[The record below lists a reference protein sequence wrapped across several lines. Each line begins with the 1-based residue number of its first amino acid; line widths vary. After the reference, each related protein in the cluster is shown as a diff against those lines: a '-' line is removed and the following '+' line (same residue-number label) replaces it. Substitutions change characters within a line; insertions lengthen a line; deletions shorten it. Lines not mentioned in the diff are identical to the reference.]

1 MMDNK
6 AKVYASGD
14 AVVEALADR
23 SINAFSA
30 TVSVAGATVGAA
42 VNANIV
48 IAGAA
53 MNEDAHKVI
62 ALDGGDNDTTPIQ
75 TFIDNAF
82 GDKYTKKYIESEK
95 PDTDLSETYKSD
107 GTSAGSD
114 ANLGKND
121 KGEYDG
127 SNYSKDLAA
136 NDGEAS
142 SKGLSSDQA
151 AKNIDGNVEELICTG
166 QRLTECYLVNCP
178 NLSRLDVSNN
188 QLAKMRLC
196 QSMPRL
202 RDIDIRTNI
211 LPIETIGK
219 MLLSLCQLSPENLF
233 DTAPQ
238 ILTDSNITGE
248 LSWQAKQKGWIIK
261 NV

>member
-1 MMDNK
+1 MLSYPQQIELLNLKERIVNNPALRQRLTQMLGQSKGWREFSEELGSEYSVVRRLKDMALSELYYSTRDFTALRAEVFNEEKEDMLRHPKRK
-6 AKVYASGD
+6 AVVILNSPN
-14 AVVEALADR
+14 AVVELT
-23 SINAFSA
+23 
-30 TVSVAGATVGAA
+30 TVSRKPLTIATARKATPVSVV
-42 VNANIV
+42 VNNKKPIET
-48 IAGAA
+48 IQIS
-53 MNEDAHKVI
+53 H
-62 ALDGGDNDTTPIQ
+62 DTNLPI
-75 TFIDNAF
+75 
-82 GDKYTKKYIESEK
+82 YIF
-95 PDTDLSETYKSD
+95 
-107 GTSAGSD
+107 
-114 ANLGKND
+114 
-121 KGEYDG
+121 
-127 SNYSKDLAA
+127 
-136 NDGEAS
+136 
-142 SKGLSSDQA
+142 
-151 AKNIDGNVEELICTG
+151 GNVEELICTG

-196 QSMPRL
+196 QSMPKL

>member
-1 MMDNK
+1 MLSYLKQIELLNLKERIVNNPALRQRLTQMIGLSKGWRELSEELGSDYNVVRHLKDMAVSELHFSTRDFTALRAEVFNEEKEDMLRHPKRK
-6 AKVYASGD
+6 AVVILNSPN
-14 AVVEALADR
+14 AVVELT
-23 SINAFSA
+23 
-30 TVSVAGATVGAA
+30 TVSRKPLTITTARKATPVSVV
-42 VNANIV
+42 VNNKKPIET
-48 IAGAA
+48 IQIS
-53 MNEDAHKVI
+53 H
-62 ALDGGDNDTTPIQ
+62 DTNLPI
-75 TFIDNAF
+75 
-82 GDKYTKKYIESEK
+82 YIF
-95 PDTDLSETYKSD
+95 
-107 GTSAGSD
+107 
-114 ANLGKND
+114 
-121 KGEYDG
+121 
-127 SNYSKDLAA
+127 
-136 NDGEAS
+136 
-142 SKGLSSDQA
+142 
-151 AKNIDGNVEELICTG
+151 GNVEELICTG

-196 QSMPRL
+196 QSMPKL

>member
-1 MMDNK
+1 MANNDIQNDTVQTVIDK
-6 AKVYASGD
+6 
-14 AVVEALADR
+14 
-23 SINAFSA
+23 AFSSA
-30 TVSVAGATVGAA
+30 
-42 VNANIV
+42 
-48 IAGAA
+48 
-53 MNEDAHKVI
+53 DAK
-62 ALDGGDNDTTPIQ
+62 T
-75 TFIDNAF
+75 
-82 GDKYTKKYIESEK
+82 YIGSEK
-95 PDTDLSETYKSD
+95 PDTDLDETYKSD

-114 ANLGKND
+114 INLGKND
-121 KGEYDG
+121 DGEYDG

-196 QSMPRL
+196 QSMPKL

-219 MLLSLCQLSPENLF
+219 MLQSLCNLSIENLF
-233 DTAPQ
+233 DTELQ
-238 ILTDSNITGE
+238 ILTDASITGD
-248 LSWQAKQKGWIIK
+248 LRWQAKQIGWTIK